1 MGDAEV
7 RWARVAPGTLI
18 VATGER
24 AYLASPDA
32 TDLPFAFLDP
42 DPGPAS
48 LGATAK
54 LLDAAVGAAQRAAP
68 RSKQSPPALTPL
80 RWAYRLAGYYHTTH
94 ATPRLMAEAERRF
107 AAQRR
112 GGLAAWAGRKVRDE
126 AGHDLLA
133 LRDLAELGFD
143 ARALARAVVPPAPA
157 ALVDYFE
164 SLVGEDDP
172 TGSVGYAYALE
183 RLATTR
189 DGSYLARVRAV
200 LPEGV
205 DATRCL
211 RVHSAAGT
219 DEGHVEDIVAV
230 AAALSHDERER
241 IAAAAYR
248 TTLLATSPPAAAVL
262 SEEDLALLLAPFRVR

>member
-18 VATGER
+18 VATRER
-24 AYLASPDA
+24 AFLASPDA
-32 TDLPFAFLDP
+32 ADQPSAFLDP

-48 LGATAK
+48 LEATAK
-54 LLDAAVGAAQRAAP
+54 LLDAAIGAGQRAAP
-68 RSKQSPPALTPL
+68 PRQSPPALTPL

-107 AAQRR
+107 AAQGR

-126 AGHDLLA
+126 GGHDLLA
-133 LRDLAELGFD
+133 LRDLAALGYD
-143 ARALARAVVPPAPA
+143 GPALVRAIVPPAPA
-157 ALVDYFE
+157 ALVDSFE

-172 TGSVGYAYALE
+172 VGSVGYAYALE

-189 DGSYLARVRAV
+189 DGRYLAAVRAV

-211 RVHSAAGT
+211 RVHSATGT
-219 DEGHVEDIVAV
+219 DEGHVEDIIAV
-230 AAALSHDERER
+230 AASLSHEERER

-248 TTLLATSPPAAAVL
+248 TTLLAASPPTAAIL
-262 SEEDLALLLAPFRVR
+262 SEEELALALAPFRILG